1 MATIIDGKAV
11 AERLRSQIKNDGDN
25 LTQQGIKPG
34 LAVIIVG
41 EEEFKPTSII
51 YPEYKDTLVASGVV
65 DLKKFNA
72 PDFAKV
78 KRISELLQRV
88 NVKSYNLE
96 K

>member
-1 MATIIDGKAV
+1 MRKLVSMLAIV
-11 AERLRSQIKNDGDN
+11 MVM
-25 LTQQGIKPG
+25 G
-34 LAVIIVG
+34 LPVIVSSAAYESMDVPTVIIVG

>member
-1 MATIIDGKAV
+1 MRKLVSMLAIVMIM
-11 AERLRSQIKNDGDN
+11 
-25 LTQQGIKPG
+25 G
-34 LAVIIVG
+34 LPVIVSSAAYESMDVPTVIIVG